1 MSITRTLVTLTCALL
16 FSHGGISVAANVDKG
31 LEAYQAGDFK
41 TALAQWLL
49 FAEQGSAS
57 AQSNLGLMYDH
68 GSGVVQND
76 KTALHWYT
84 LAAEQGD
91 ALAQSNLGA
100 MYDAGRGV
108 VENDK
113 TAIKWFT
120 LAAAQGYAHAQAY
133 LGVMYVNGEGVT
145 ADYLRAYMWWSLAA
159 DNGDQPS
166 AQYKHSLANKMSPAH
181 LTKAQQMTTRCYG
194 SGYGD
199 C

>member
-1 MSITRTLVTLTCALL
+1 MGINWPVLTLTCALF
-16 FSHGGISVAANVDKG
+16 FSHGWAHGASLDKG

-49 FAEQGSAS
+49 FAEQGNAS
-57 AQSNLGLMYDH
+57 AQSNLALMYEH
-68 GSGVVQND
+68 GKGVVQNHQS
-76 KTALHWYT
+76 AVHWYT
-84 LAAEQGD
+84 LAAEQGE
-91 ALAQSNLGA
+91 AVAQANLGA
-100 MYDAGRGV
+100 MYDTGRGV
-108 VENDK
+108 AENDS
-113 TAIKWFT
+113 TAIKWLN

-166 AQYKHSLANKMSPAH
+166 AQYKQSIASKMSPDH
-181 LTKAQQMTTRCYG
+181 LIKAQQMATKCFN
-194 SGYGD
+194 SGYDD

>member
-1 MSITRTLVTLTCALL
+1 MGINWPVLTLTCALF
-16 FSHGGISVAANVDKG
+16 FSHGWAHGESLDKG

-49 FAEQGSAS
+49 FAEQGNAS
-57 AQSNLGLMYDH
+57 AQSNLALMYEH
-68 GSGVVQND
+68 GKGVVQNHQS
-76 KTALHWYT
+76 AVHWYT
-84 LAAEQGD
+84 LAAEQGE
-91 ALAQSNLGA
+91 AVAQANLGA
-100 MYDAGRGV
+100 MYDTGRGV
-108 VENDK
+108 AENDS
-113 TAIKWFT
+113 TAIKWLN

-166 AQYKHSLANKMSPAH
+166 AQYKQSIASKMSPAH
-181 LTKAQQMTTRCYG
+181 LIKAQQMATKCFN
-194 SGYGD
+194 SGYDD

>member
-1 MSITRTLVTLTCALL
+1 MGINWPVLTLTCALF
-16 FSHGGISVAANVDKG
+16 FSHGWAHGASLDKG

-49 FAEQGSAS
+49 FAEQGNAS
-57 AQSNLGLMYDH
+57 AQSNLALMYEH
-68 GSGVVQND
+68 GKGVVQNHQS
-76 KTALHWYT
+76 AVHWYT
-84 LAAEQGD
+84 LAAEQGE
-91 ALAQSNLGA
+91 AVAQANLGA
-100 MYDAGRGV
+100 MYDTGRGV
-108 VENDK
+108 VENDS
-113 TAIKWFT
+113 TAIKWLN

-166 AQYKHSLANKMSPAH
+166 AQYKHSIASKMSPAH
-181 LTKAQQMTTRCYG
+181 LIKAQQMATKCFN
-194 SGYGD
+194 SGYDD